1 MATSSTYSDA
11 LNYIMSALPMYQRV
25 GSAAYKANLDNT
37 IALLNH
43 LGNPQKTFRSIHIAG
58 TNGKGSVSHCL
69 ASIFQEAGYK
79 TGLYTSPH
87 LTDFRERIRINGA
100 MIEKSYVA
108 KFIENNKSIL
118 DKLKPSFFE
127 MSVGLCFQY
136 FADRKTDVAVIETGM
151 GGRLDSTN
159 IITPDSSVITNIG
172 LDHTAFLGNS
182 LEKIAAEKAGIIKP
196 GVPVIIGETQTET
209 KKIFIAAAKKN
220 KSEII
225 FADKEM
231 YAETDSHTLI
241 PPSLTLR
248 AGIDGIE
255 HLIESPLAG
264 TYQIKN
270 LKTVLAAALQLRESG
285 FKIHISHIR
294 NGIFKVVQNT
304 GLRGRWMV
312 FGSRPA
318 VIMDTGHNA
327 DGLKSISQMLK
338 SLSYS
343 TLHMVIGMVDD
354 KDHEK
359 MLKLLPQ
366 KAKYYFCKPSVPRG
380 FDAEQLS
387 TIAHN
392 AGISGSAYN
401 SVESAVGAA
410 LNHALKNDVVF
421 IGGSTFTVA
430 DALAMKVFAKSK
442 KAGHSDSGQ
451 QIEMK
456 L

>member
-1 MATSSTYSDA
+1 MPAISTYSDA

-43 LGNPQKTFRSIHIAG
+43 LDNPQKKFRSIHIAG

-87 LTDFRERIRINGA
+87 LTDFRERIRINGT
-100 MIEKSYVA
+100 MIEKSYVV
-108 KFIENNKSIL
+108 KFIEKNKAFL
-118 DKLKPSFFE
+118 NRLKPSFFE

-136 FADRKTDVAVIETGM
+136 FADRKIDVAVVETGM

-159 IITPDSSVITNIG
+159 VINPELSVITNIG
-172 LDHTAFLGNS
+172 FDHTMFLGNT
-182 LEKIAAEKAGIIKP
+182 LEKIAIEKAGIIKP
-196 GVPVIIGETQTET
+196 CVPVVIGETQPET
-209 KKIFIAAAKKN
+209 KQIFIDAAKKN
-220 KSEII
+220 KSKIV
-225 FADKEM
+225 FADKEIF
-231 YAETDSHTLI
+231 AETDSHTLI
-241 PPSLTLR
+241 PPALTLR
-248 AGIDGIE
+248 TGIEGAE
-255 HLIESPLAG
+255 HLIVSPLAG

-270 LKTVLAAALQLRESG
+270 LKTVLAASLRLREAG
-285 FKIHISHIR
+285 FKIHIAHIR
-294 NGIFKVVQNT
+294 KGINKVIQNT

-327 DGLKSISQMLK
+327 DGLNSISQMLK

-354 KDHEK
+354 KDHTA

-366 KAKYYFCKPSVPRG
+366 KATYYFCKPSVPRG
-380 FDAEQLS
+380 FDAEQLFS
-387 TIAHN
+387 KARQ
-392 AGISGSAYN
+392 AGISGSAYD
-401 SVESAVGAA
+401 SVESAVNAA
-410 LNHALKNDVVF
+410 LSHASRNDVVF

-430 DALAMKVFAKSK
+430 DALTMKVFSGSK
-442 KAGHSDSGQ
+442 KSGRTDSGR

>member
-1 MATSSTYSDA
+1 MSENSTYSDA

-43 LGNPQKTFRSIHIAG
+43 LDNPQKKFRSIHIAG

-108 KFIENNKSIL
+108 KFIEKNKAFL
-118 DKLKPSFFE
+118 NRLKPSFFE

-136 FADRKTDVAVIETGM
+136 FADRKIDVAVVETGM

-159 IITPDSSVITNIG
+159 VIDSELSVITNIG
-172 LDHTAFLGNS
+172 FDHTMFLGDT
-182 LEKIAAEKAGIIKP
+182 LEKIAIEKAGIIKP
-196 GVPVIIGETQTET
+196 GVPVVIGETQPET
-209 KKIFIAAAKKN
+209 KKVFIDAAKKN
-220 KSEII
+220 KSKIV
-225 FADKEM
+225 FADKEI

-248 AGIDGIE
+248 VGIDGTE
-255 HLIESPLAG
+255 HLIASQLAG
-264 TYQIKN
+264 TYQVKN
-270 LKTVLAAALQLRESG
+270 LKTVLAASLRLREAG
-285 FKIHISHIR
+285 FKLHVAHIR
-294 NGIFKVVQNT
+294 NGISKVIQNT

-327 DGLKSISQMLK
+327 DGLNSITQMLK

-354 KDHEK
+354 KDHTA

-366 KAKYYFCKPSVPRG
+366 KATYYFCKPSVPRG
-380 FDAEQLS
+380 FDAEQLL
-387 TIAHN
+387 AKARK
-392 AGISGSAYN
+392 AGISGSAFD
-401 SVESAVGAA
+401 SVESAVNET
-410 LNHALKNDVVF
+410 LKHASKNDVVF

-430 DALAMKVFAKSK
+430 DALAMKVFAHSK
-442 KAGHSDSGQ
+442 KSGHADSEQ
-451 QIEMK
+451 QIEMNF
-456 L
+456 